1 LKTTVSWY
9 DSHAK
14 EVAVQYES
22 LNPERLNG
30 WLTDLLPSGKGIVL
44 DIGAGTGRD
53 AAWLASRGLEV
64 VAVEPS
70 TAMREDARRRHP
82 DARIQWINDSLS
94 DFRQVSRLG
103 LSFDFILLSAVWMH
117 IPKGDRTRAFRKLTT
132 LLKPGGVIAM
142 SLRQG
147 PAEADRG
154 MHRVSEQEIERLA
167 REHGAFIERRLEKH
181 DALGRKEVTWIQI
194 AIRLPDDG
202 SGALPLL
209 RHIILNDD
217 KSSTYKLALLRALC
231 RVADGAAGY
240 ASLEGDE
247 YVSVPLGLVGLYW
260 IRLFKPLLAA
270 DLPQSPANRGVERL
284 GFVKDGFRRLMQT
297 GTEMSHL
304 DLRVGMTFSGERAN
318 ALHYALRDACK
329 TIEEMPAHFM
339 TYPNGGP
346 ILPVRRQ
353 GRLPRPGTVIL
364 DAAYLSS
371 FGELRV
377 PQHLWRALQRFH
389 VWVEPALVAEW
400 SRLIKI
406 YGQTQGRRL
415 GDSAIVKAMTWSEP
429 GRDVRVARERALQLI
444 EGAGLRCVWTGRALS
459 SANLDV
465 DHCLPWVAWPCGDL
479 WNLLPTLRSVNQ
491 NQKRDRLPGEAIL
504 RAAQDRIEQWWEGA
518 YLKAENP
525 VLPEQFRIEARAS
538 LPIVGGERFELDD
551 VFAGLTLQRLR
562 LKHDQQ
568 VPEWLGQT

>member
-1 LKTTVSWY
+1 M
-9 DSHAK
+9 
-14 EVAVQYES
+14 AVQYES
-22 LNPERLNG
+22 LNPESLNG
-30 WLTDLLPSGKGIVL
+30 WLSDLLPSGEGIVL
-44 DIGAGTGRD
+44 DVGAGTGRD

-70 TAMREDARRRHP
+70 TAMREEGHRLHA
-82 DARIQWINDSLS
+82 DARIQWINDSLP
-94 DFRQVSRLG
+94 DFRQASRLG
-103 LSFDFILLSAVWMH
+103 LTFDFILLSAVWMH
-117 IPKGDRTRAFRKLTT
+117 IPESDRARAFRKLIT

-154 MHRVSEQEIERLA
+154 IYPVSEQEIERLA
-167 REHGAFIERRLEKH
+167 KEHGAFVERRLEKR
-181 DALGRKEVTWIQI
+181 DALGRLAVTWIQL

-240 ASLEGDE
+240 ALLGGDE
-247 YVSVPLGLVGLYW
+247 HVSVPLGMVGLYW

-270 DLPQSPANRGVERL
+270 DLPQSPTNRGVERL
-284 GFVKDGFRRLMQT
+284 GFVKDGFRNLMQT
-297 GTEMSHL
+297 GTEVSHL
-304 DLRVGMTFSGERAN
+304 DLRAGMTFSGERAK
-318 ALHYALRDACK
+318 ALHHALRDACK
-329 TIEEMPAHFM
+329 TIEQMPAHFM

-377 PQHLWRALQRFH
+377 PQHLWRALQRFD
-389 VWVEPALVAEW
+389 VWIEPALVAEW

-406 YGQTQGRRL
+406 YGEKQGRRL
-415 GDSAIVKAMTWSEP
+415 GDGAIVKATTWSEP
-429 GRDVRVARERALQLI
+429 GRDVRVAREQALRLI
-444 EGAGLRCVWTGRALS
+444 EGPGLRCVWTGRALS
-459 SANLDV
+459 SANIDV

-491 NQKRDRLPGEAIL
+491 NQKRDRLPGDAML
-504 RAAQDRIEQWWEGA
+504 RAAQYRIEQWWEGA
-518 YLKAENP
+518 YLQAENP
-525 VLPEQFRIEARAS
+525 VLPERFRIEARAS
-538 LPIVGGERFELDD
+538 LPIVDAEHFELDD

-568 VPEWLGQT
+568 VPEWLG

>member
-1 LKTTVSWY
+1 LKTAISWY

-14 EVAVQYES
+14 ELAVQYES
-22 LNPERLNG
+22 LCPESLNG
-30 WLTDLLPSGKGIVL
+30 WLTDLLPASKGIAL
-44 DIGAGTGRD
+44 DVGAGTGRD

-70 TAMREDARRRHP
+70 TAMREEGRRIHA
-82 DARIQWINDSLS
+82 DARIQWINDSLPE
-94 DFRQVSRLG
+94 FRDASRLG
-103 LSFDFILLSAVWMH
+103 LTFDFILLSAVWMH
-117 IPKGDRTRAFRKLTT
+117 IPERDRPRAFRKLIT

-147 PAEADRG
+147 PADTDRG
-154 MHRVSEQEIERLA
+154 MHPVSEQEVERLTK
-167 REHGAFIERRLEKH
+167 EHGAFIERRLERP
-181 DALGRKEVTWIQI
+181 DELGRPEVTWIQI

-240 ASLEGDE
+240 AWFGDDE
-247 YVSVPLGLVGLYW
+247 HVTVPLGLVGLYW
-260 IRLFKPLLAA
+260 IRLFKPLLMA
-270 DLPQSPANRGVERL
+270 DLPQSPTNRGLDRL
-284 GFVKDGFRRLMQT
+284 GFVKDGFRNLMQA
-297 GTEMSHL
+297 GSEVSHL
-304 DLRVGMTFSGERAN
+304 DLRAGMRFSGDRAN
-318 ALHYALRDACK
+318 ALHNALRDACK

-339 TYPNGGP
+339 TYPNGGS

-353 GRLPRPGTVIL
+353 GRLPRPGNVVV

-377 PQHLWRALQRFH
+377 PRHLWRALQRFD

-400 SRLIKI
+400 SRLMKS
-406 YGQTQGRRL
+406 YAETQGRRL
-415 GDSAIVKAMTWSEP
+415 GDGAIVKAMTWSEP
-429 GRDVRVARERALQLI
+429 GRDVRVAREQALRLI
-444 EGAGLRCVWTGRALS
+444 EGPGLRCVWTGRALS
-459 SANLDV
+459 SSNVDV

-479 WNLLPTLRSVNQ
+479 WNLLPTHRSVNQ
-491 NQKRDRLPGEAIL
+491 GKKRDRLPGDAIL
-504 RAAQDRIEQWWEGA
+504 RSAQDRIEQWWEGA
-518 YLKAENP
+518 YLEAENP
-525 VLPEQFRIEARAS
+525 VLPERFRIEARAS
-538 LPIVGGERFELDD
+538 LPIVGGENFQLDD

-568 VPEWLGQT
+568 VPEWQG